1 MEKQFPPSLK
11 KLQDLR
17 KKGDVPKS
25 IDLPGSAVICMFVV
39 SLALAGHLVWIAL
52 GSLIVNG
59 IEAAFAPTADI
70 STSAIAVLLLKF
82 LFLPLLIAGV
92 VGTSISFLIV
102 GPVFSAEPIIPKFK
116 KLNPVD
122 GLKKM
127 FSGQQFVG
135 LIKGALAVLVLL
147 TAFWL
152 LLRYNLKALANLA
165 YLAPDVSFS
174 AGAQILLFA
183 LIVAAVTG
191 LMIGVIEF
199 ATARFFYIKKNKM
212 TREEVE
218 RENKEQMGNP
228 QIKGRRRQIAFEDME
243 NDAVRNVS
251 GAELMIVNPTHI
263 AIAIK
268 GEGKNK
274 DVPVVVAKGRG
285 ITAQRMREKA
295 LKEGIPIVRN
305 RALARNLFVD
315 AKIRAL
321 IPKEYLTAV
330 NQTLAWVRKM
340 EIFKKQ
346 QLAQLKKPTS
356 KKTPAEVPK
365 QPDHKKT

>member
-25 IDLPGSAVICMFVV
+25 IDLPGSAVICLFVV
-39 SLALAGHLVWIAL
+39 SLALMGHLIWNTL
-52 GSLIVNG
+52 GALIVNG
-59 IEAAFAPTADI
+59 IEMAFAPTAEVSI
-70 STSAIAVLLLKF
+70 IAIATLVLKF
-82 LFLPLLIAGV
+82 LFLPLLVAGI

-102 GPVFSAEPIIPKFK
+102 GPVFSAEPITPKFK

-147 TAFWL
+147 TVFWL
-152 LLRYNLKALANLA
+152 LLRYNLKVLANLA
-165 YLAPDVSFS
+165 YLAPDKSLS
-174 AGAQILLFA
+174 AGSQILLFA

-191 LMIGVIEF
+191 LIIGTLEF
-199 ATARFFYIKKNKM
+199 ATSRFFYVKKNKM

-243 NDAVRNVS
+243 NDAVRNTS

-295 LKEGIPIVRN
+295 LQEGIPIVRN

-321 IPKEYLTAV
+321 IPKEYLAAV

-340 EIFKKQ
+340 EVFKKQ
-346 QLAQLKKPTS
+346 QLALS
-356 KKTPAEVPK
+356 KKAGSKKAPVEVQK
-365 QPDHKKT
+365 KPDHKKT